1 MSTYDEQSG
10 ATPPRAGGGPQAQP
24 GAEAAQTARF
34 SRPGAADAAGATQW
48 GAGDSSSADWAGSS
62 DSRFAPPSTG
72 SSDSRFA
79 PPSTGSSDSRYAPPS
94 TGSSDS
100 RYAPPTTGS
109 SDSRY
114 APPSTGSSYGA
125 GGTGSP
131 YTSAPEVPAGY
142 SFARSS
148 SAPGSGSGLPG
159 DTSGGLGAEGRLSY
173 GSVPSTTAP
182 AGEGGGRRRGPGWG
196 GVVATSVVVALLACG
211 GTAASLHYLDK
222 GASTASPSA
231 ASTAIATGSTTQTVS
246 STGTAPDWEAVT
258 TAVSNAVVSITVQ
271 QGQNTAAGSGVIY
284 DSSGHI
290 VTNNHVVGGA
300 SRIQVTLADGRIY
313 EAKLTGTDPAT
324 DLAVIALENA
334 PSDLTV
340 AQIGDSNNLVTG
352 QDVMAIGNPLGLSS
366 TVTTGIISALNRPVV
381 TTQEGDSS
389 DDDSSGNRRGDQG
402 GRLSQ
407 GDKKSSQV
415 VTNAV
420 QIDAAIN
427 PGNSGGPLF
436 DETGM
441 VIGITSSIAST
452 GATSSDQPSGS
463 IGIGF
468 AIPSNLAKKV
478 ADQLIS
484 TGTATHAY
492 LGVAIGNGGGT
503 ANGVTRAGAE
513 VGTVESGSPAEAAG
527 LKEGDVITAIDGK
540 STPEGPALIGYVRQ
554 YSAGDQVT
562 LTVIRDS
569 NETEV
574 TVTLSERKD
583 S

>member
-10 ATPPRAGGGPQAQP
+10 ATPSRTGGGPQAQP
-24 GAEAAQTARF
+24 GADGAQTARF
-34 SRPGAADAAGATQW
+34 SAPGAASSGGAEQW
-48 GAGDSSSADWAGSS
+48 GAGGSSSADWAGPS
-62 DSRFAPPSTG
+62 DSRFAPPSA
-72 SSDSRFA
+72 D
-79 PPSTGSSDSRYAPPS
+79 
-94 TGSSDS
+94 
-100 RYAPPTTGS
+100 
-109 SDSRY
+109 
-114 APPSTGSSYGA
+114 SSYRA
-125 GGTGSP
+125 DASASP
-131 YTSAPEVPAGY
+131 YTAAPRTPAGY

-148 SAPGSGSGLPG
+148 SAPGSGSALPG

-211 GTAASLHYLDK
+211 GTAASLHYFDK
-222 GASTASPSA
+222 GAPA
-231 ASTAIATGSTTQTVS
+231 ASSTSAPTAIATGSTTQTVS

-258 TAVSNAVVSITVQ
+258 AAVSNAVVSITVQ

-290 VTNNHVVGGA
+290 VTNNHVVAGA

-366 TVTTGIISALNRPVV
+366 TATTGIISALNRPVI
-381 TTQEGDSS
+381 TTQQEGGSS
-389 DDDSSGNRRGDQG
+389 DDDSSGNRRDQG
-402 GRLSQ
+402 GRLGQ
-407 GDKKSSQV
+407 NGKSASQV

-420 QIDAAIN
+420 QIDAAVN

-452 GATSSDQPSGS
+452 GTSSSDQPAGS

-468 AIPSNLAKKV
+468 AIPSNLVQKV

-492 LGVAIGNGGGT
+492 LGVTIGNGGGT

-513 VGTVESGSPAEAAG
+513 VGTVEPGSPAETAG

-540 STPEGPALIGYVRQ
+540 ATPEGTALTGFVRQ

-562 LTVIRDS
+562 LTVIRDGQEI
-569 NETEV
+569 ET
-574 TVTLSERKD
+574 TATLSERKD

>member
-1 MSTYDEQSG
+1 M
-10 ATPPRAGGGPQAQP
+10 
-24 GAEAAQTARF
+24 
-34 SRPGAADAAGATQW
+34 
-48 GAGDSSSADWAGSS
+48 
-62 DSRFAPPSTG
+62 
-72 SSDSRFA
+72 
-79 PPSTGSSDSRYAPPS
+79 
-94 TGSSDS
+94 
-100 RYAPPTTGS
+100 
-109 SDSRY
+109 
-114 APPSTGSSYGA
+114 
-125 GGTGSP
+125 
-131 YTSAPEVPAGY
+131 
-142 SFARSS
+142 
-148 SAPGSGSGLPG
+148 
-159 DTSGGLGAEGRLSY
+159 
-173 GSVPSTTAP
+173 
-182 AGEGGGRRRGPGWG
+182 
-196 GVVATSVVVALLACG
+196 VALLACG
-211 GTAASLHYLDK
+211 GTAASLHYLDR
-222 GASTASPSA
+222 GAPTASPSST
-231 ASTAIATGSTTQTVS
+231 STAVATGSTTQTVS

-258 TAVSNAVVSITVQ
+258 AAVSNAVVSITVE

-290 VTNNHVVGGA
+290 VTNNHVVAGA

-313 EAKLTGTDPAT
+313 DAKLTGTDPAT
-324 DLAVIALENA
+324 DLAVVALENSPA
-334 PSDLTV
+334 DLTV

-366 TVTTGIISALNRPVV
+366 TATTGIVSALNRPVV
-381 TTQEGDSS
+381 TTQQESGSS
-389 DDDSSGNRRGDQG
+389 DDDSSGNRRGGQG

-407 GDKKSSQV
+407 DDKSSSQV

-452 GATSSDQPSGS
+452 GTTSSDQPSGS

-468 AIPSNLAKKV
+468 AIPSNLVQKV

-492 LGVAIGNGGGT
+492 LGVTIGNGGGT
-503 ANGVTRAGAE
+503 ANGTTRAGAE

-540 STPEGPALIGYVRQ
+540 ATPEGPALTGYVRQ

-562 LTVIRDS
+562 LTVIRNGS
-569 NETEV
+569 ETEA
-574 TVTLSERKD
+574 TATLSERKD
-583 S
+583 T

>member
-34 SRPGAADAAGATQW
+34 SRPGAAGAAGATQW

-109 SDSRY
+109 S
-114 APPSTGSSYGA
+114 YGA

-148 SAPGSGSGLPG
+148 SAPGSGSALPG
-159 DTSGGLGAEGRLSY
+159 DTPGGLGAEGRLSY

-182 AGEGGGRRRGPGWG
+182 ADEGGGRRRGPGWG

-290 VTNNHVVGGA
+290 VTNNHVVAGA

-313 EAKLTGTDPAT
+313 DAKLTGTDPAT
-324 DLAVIALENA
+324 DLAVVALENSPA
-334 PSDLTV
+334 DLTV

-366 TVTTGIISALNRPVV
+366 TATTGIVSALNRPVV
-381 TTQEGDSS
+381 TTQQESGSS
-389 DDDSSGNRRGDQG
+389 DDDSSGNRRGGQG

-407 GDKKSSQV
+407 DDKSSSQV

-452 GATSSDQPSGS
+452 GTTSSDQPSGS

-468 AIPSNLAKKV
+468 AIPSNLVQKV

-492 LGVAIGNGGGT
+492 LGVTIGNGGGT
-503 ANGVTRAGAE
+503 ANGTTRAGAE

-540 STPEGPALIGYVRQ
+540 ATPEGPALTGYVRQ

-562 LTVIRDS
+562 LTVIRNGS
-569 NETEV
+569 ETEA
-574 TVTLSERKD
+574 TATLSERKD
-583 S
+583 T

>member
-10 ATPPRAGGGPQAQP
+10 ATPSRTGGGPQAQP
-24 GAEAAQTARF
+24 GADGAQTARF
-34 SRPGAADAAGATQW
+34 SAPGAASSGGAEQW
-48 GAGDSSSADWAGSS
+48 GAGGSSSADWAGPS
-62 DSRFAPPSTG
+62 DSRFAPPSA
-72 SSDSRFA
+72 D
-79 PPSTGSSDSRYAPPS
+79 
-94 TGSSDS
+94 
-100 RYAPPTTGS
+100 
-109 SDSRY
+109 
-114 APPSTGSSYGA
+114 SSYRA
-125 GGTGSP
+125 DASASP
-131 YTSAPEVPAGY
+131 YTAAPRTPAGY

-148 SAPGSGSGLPG
+148 SAPGSTPRGDAPGGSGA
-159 DTSGGLGAEGRLSY
+159 GAEGRLSY
-173 GSVPSTTAP
+173 GSVPPSSSTP
-182 AGEGGGRRRGPGWG
+182 VGEGGGRRGPGWG
-196 GVVATSVVVALLACG
+196 GVVATSAVVALLACG
-211 GTAASLHYLDK
+211 GTAASLHYFDK
-222 GASTASPSA
+222 GAPA
-231 ASTAIATGSTTQTVS
+231 ASSTSAPTAIATGSTTQTVS

-258 TAVSNAVVSITVQ
+258 AAVSNAVVSITVQ

-290 VTNNHVVGGA
+290 VTNNHVVAGA

-324 DLAVIALENA
+324 DLAVVALENA

-340 AQIGDSNNLVTG
+340 AQIGDSSKLVTG

-366 TVTTGIISALNRPVV
+366 TATTGIISALNRPVI
-381 TTQEGDSS
+381 TTQQEGGSS
-389 DDDSSGNRRGDQG
+389 DDDSSGNRRDQG
-402 GRLSQ
+402 GRLGQ
-407 GDKKSSQV
+407 NGKSASQV

-420 QIDAAIN
+420 QIDAAVN

>member
-10 ATPPRAGGGPQAQP
+10 ATPSRTGGGPQAQP
-24 GAEAAQTARF
+24 GADGAQTARF
-34 SRPGAADAAGATQW
+34 SAPGAASSGGAEQR
-48 GAGDSSSADWAGSS
+48 GAGGSSSADWAGPS
-62 DSRFAPPSTG
+62 DSRFAPPSA
-72 SSDSRFA
+72 D
-79 PPSTGSSDSRYAPPS
+79 
-94 TGSSDS
+94 
-100 RYAPPTTGS
+100 
-109 SDSRY
+109 
-114 APPSTGSSYGA
+114 SSYRA
-125 GGTGSP
+125 DASASP
-131 YTSAPEVPAGY
+131 YTAAPRTPAGY

-148 SAPGSGSGLPG
+148 SAPGSTPRGDAPG
-159 DTSGGLGAEGRLSY
+159 GYGAGAEGRLSY
-173 GSVPSTTAP
+173 GSVPSSPSSSTP
-182 AGEGGGRRRGPGWG
+182 VGEGGGRRGPGWG

-211 GTAASLHYLDK
+211 GTAASLHYFDK
-222 GASTASPSA
+222 GAPASSSTSA
-231 ASTAIATGSTTQTVS
+231 PTAIATGSTTQTVS

-258 TAVSNAVVSITVQ
+258 AAVSNAVVSITVQ

-290 VTNNHVVGGA
+290 VTNNHVVAGA

-324 DLAVIALENA
+324 DLAVVALENA

-340 AQIGDSNNLVTG
+340 AQIGDSSKLVTG

-366 TVTTGIISALNRPVV
+366 TATTGIISALDRPVV
-381 TTQEGDSS
+381 TTQEEKSDSA
-389 DDDSSGNRRGDQG
+389 DDPSGSKLRDLGNRLTQN
-402 GRLSQ
+402 
-407 GDKKSSQV
+407 DKKSSQV
-415 VTNAV
+415 FTSAI

-436 DETGM
+436 DETGT

-452 GATSSDQPSGS
+452 GSSSSSSSEPSGS

-478 ADQLIS
+478 ADQLIA

-492 LGVAIGNGGGT
+492 LGVSIGNGGGT
-503 ANGVTRAGAE
+503 ADGVTRAGAE
-513 VGTVESGSPAEAAG
+513 VGSVESGSPAETAG
-527 LKEGDVITAIDGK
+527 LREGDVITAIDGK
-540 STPEGPALIGYVRQ
+540 PTREGSALTGFVRQ

-562 LTVIRDS
+562 LTLIRDGK
-569 NETEV
+569 EIQV
-574 TVTLSERKD
+574 PVTLAERKD

>member
-10 ATPPRAGGGPQAQP
+10 ATPSRTGGGPQAQP
-24 GAEAAQTARF
+24 GADGAQTARF
-34 SRPGAADAAGATQW
+34 SAPGAASSGGAEQR
-48 GAGDSSSADWAGSS
+48 GAGGSSSADWAGPS
-62 DSRFAPPSTG
+62 DSRFAPPSA
-72 SSDSRFA
+72 D
-79 PPSTGSSDSRYAPPS
+79 
-94 TGSSDS
+94 
-100 RYAPPTTGS
+100 
-109 SDSRY
+109 
-114 APPSTGSSYGA
+114 SSYRA
-125 GGTGSP
+125 DASASP
-131 YTSAPEVPAGY
+131 YTAAPRTPAGY

-148 SAPGSGSGLPG
+148 SAPGSTPRGDAPG
-159 DTSGGLGAEGRLSY
+159 GYGAGAEGRLSY
-173 GSVPSTTAP
+173 GSVPSSPSSSTP
-182 AGEGGGRRRGPGWG
+182 VGEGGGRRGPGWG

-211 GTAASLHYLDK
+211 GTAASLHYFDK
-222 GASTASPSA
+222 GAPASSSTSA
-231 ASTAIATGSTTQTVS
+231 PTAIATGSTTQTVS

-258 TAVSNAVVSITVQ
+258 AAVSNAVVSITVQ

-290 VTNNHVVGGA
+290 VTNNHVVAGA

-324 DLAVIALENA
+324 DLAVVALENA

-340 AQIGDSNNLVTG
+340 AQIGDSSKLVTG

-366 TVTTGIISALNRPVV
+366 TATTGIISALNRPVI
-381 TTQEGDSS
+381 TTQQEGGSS
-389 DDDSSGNRRGDQG
+389 DDDSSGNRRDQG
-402 GRLSQ
+402 GRLGQ
-407 GDKKSSQV
+407 NGKSASQV

-420 QIDAAIN
+420 QIDAAVN

-452 GATSSDQPSGS
+452 GTSSSDQPAGS

-468 AIPSNLAKKV
+468 AIPSNLVQKV

-492 LGVAIGNGGGT
+492 LGVTIGNGGGT

-513 VGTVESGSPAEAAG
+513 VGTVEPGSPAETAG

-540 STPEGPALIGYVRQ
+540 ATPEGTALTGFVRQ

-562 LTVIRDS
+562 LTVIRDGQEI
-569 NETEV
+569 ET
-574 TVTLSERKD
+574 TATLSERKD

>member
-10 ATPPRAGGGPQAQP
+10 ATPPQTGGSPQAQP
-24 GAEAAQTARF
+24 GADEAQTARF
-34 SRPGAADAAGATQW
+34 SAPGAAGSGGTAQW
-48 GAGDSSSADWAGSS
+48 GAAGSSSADWAGSP
-62 DSRFAPPSTG
+62 DSRFAPP
-72 SSDSRFA
+72 A
-79 PPSTGSSDSRYAPPS
+79 TGSSDSRYAPPS
-94 TGSSDS
+94 ADS
-100 RYAPPTTGS
+100 TYGTDT
-109 SDSRY
+109 
-114 APPSTGSSYGA
+114 ST
-125 GGTGSP
+125 SP
-131 YTSAPEVPAGY
+131 YTSAPRVPAGY
-142 SFARSS
+142 SLTRSA
-148 SAPGSGSGLPG
+148 SAPGSAPPG
-159 DTSGGLGAEGRLSY
+159 GASGGFGAGGGPSY
-173 GSVPSTTAP
+173 GSVPSSSAP

-196 GVVATSVVVALLACG
+196 GVVATSAVVALLACG
-211 GTAASLHYLDK
+211 GTAASLHYLDR
-222 GASTASPSA
+222 GAPTASPSST
-231 ASTAIATGSTTQTVS
+231 STAVATGSTTQTVS

-258 TAVSNAVVSITVQ
+258 AAVSNAVVSITVE

-290 VTNNHVVGGA
+290 VTNNHVVAGA

-313 EAKLTGTDPAT
+313 DAKLTGTDPAT
-324 DLAVIALENA
+324 DLAVVALENSPA
-334 PSDLTV
+334 DLTV

-366 TVTTGIISALNRPVV
+366 TATTGIVSALNRPVV
-381 TTQEGDSS
+381 TTQQESGSS
-389 DDDSSGNRRGDQG
+389 DDDSSGNRRGGQG

-407 GDKKSSQV
+407 DDKSSSQV

-478 ADQLIS
+478 ADQLIA

-540 STPEGPALIGYVRQ
+540 ATPEGPALTGYVRQ

-562 LTVIRDS
+562 LTVIRNGS
-569 NETEV
+569 ETEA
-574 TVTLSERKD
+574 TATLSERKD
-583 S
+583 T

>member
-34 SRPGAADAAGATQW
+34 SRPGAAGSAGATQW